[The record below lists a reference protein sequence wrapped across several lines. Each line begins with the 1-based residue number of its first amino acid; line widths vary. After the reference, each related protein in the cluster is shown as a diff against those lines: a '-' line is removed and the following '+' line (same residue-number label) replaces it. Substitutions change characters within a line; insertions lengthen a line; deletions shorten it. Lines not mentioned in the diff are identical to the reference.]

1 MNNLIFQYPAW
12 YVLLCILLG
21 FLFAAGLY
29 FRDRT
34 FRNASEQSQKLL
46 AGLAVF
52 RFLSATI
59 ISILL
64 LSPFLR
70 KKSTETEQPVVVF
83 LQDNSNSIGAELN
96 ADDSLQYAEQIKS
109 VKSGLSGKYDV
120 KFYTFGDKLKAG
132 EPMDF
137 KDKSTDISGAL
148 DEIYDQYTHQNLG
161 AIILA
166 SDGIFNKGNNP
177 VYSSQQLGAPV
188 FTIALGDTTRHKDI
202 KISRVYHNSIAY
214 LGDRIEIKVDIEAYS
229 GKGEDVV
236 FSLQHIQPQGVKKI
250 HEEIV
255 AVDKDEILLTKSINI
270 PLEETGVQQYRI
282 SVSPL
287 ENEKNLQNNTQ
298 SIFID
303 VLDSRQKILI
313 LANAPHPD
321 ISTLKSALEGN
332 KNYEVTVKY
341 AKEDII
347 ATLPDYNLVILHQ
360 LPSKKYAVKP
370 VLDEIRAKKIPS
382 FYILGAKTDVQLFN
396 TAQSL
401 VKIDGY
407 NGSYNDV
414 QAIVDKGFTKF
425 ELTEDII
432 SNLPKL
438 PPLKVPFGMY
448 AADARTSVVLKQKIN
463 MVETDYP
470 LLLLSD
476 EGETKQGIFL
486 GEGIW
491 RWKLYNYLNYKN
503 QELIST
509 LISKTVQ
516 FLSVKSDKRKFR
528 IELPKKVFAENE
540 PITFHAELYNE
551 NYELVHDPD
560 VEISILNE
568 NKQEY
573 PFNFDKSDQG
583 YELDAGFFP
592 SGNYT
597 YKAQTTFNGKLF
609 TASGQFNVKSI
620 NLESVNPVADH
631 HLLYLLSKQNGGK
644 LYYPNQLEGLKNDL
658 LNQSEIKPVLHDIYK
673 TTSIINLKWIFFII
687 LAFLAVEWFIRK
699 YNGAY

>member
-1 MNNLIFQYPAW
+1 MNDLIFQYPTW

-21 FLFAAGLY
+21 LLFAFGLY

-46 AGLAVF
+46 VGLAVF
-52 RFLSATI
+52 RFLSATV
-59 ISILL
+59 ISFLL
-64 LSPFLR
+64 LAPFLR

-83 LQDNSNSIGAELN
+83 LQDNSNSVGAEMN
-96 ADDSLQYAEQIKS
+96 TEDSIQYLSQINS
-109 VKSGLSGKYDV
+109 VNTALSSKYDV
-120 KFYTFGDKLKAG
+120 RLYTFGDNLKSG
-132 EPMDF
+132 EPIDF
-137 KDKSTDISGAL
+137 SDKSTDISKAL

-177 VYSSQQLGAPV
+177 VYTSQQINAPV

-202 KISRVYHNSIAY
+202 KISHVYHNSIAY
-214 LGDRIEIKVDIEAYS
+214 LGDRLEIKVDMEAYA

-236 FSLQHIQPQGVKKI
+236 FSLQHILQSGVKKI
-250 HEEIV
+250 HEEIIS
-255 AVDKDEILLTKSINI
+255 VDTDEILLTKRIVV
-270 PLEETGVQQYRI
+270 PLEKTGVQQYRI
-282 SVSPL
+282 SVSNL
-287 ENEKNLQNNTQ
+287 ANEKNIQNNVQ

-321 ISTLKSALEGN
+321 ISTLKTILEGN
-332 KNYEVTVKY
+332 KNYEVLVKY
-341 AKEDII
+341 AKED
-347 ATLPDYNLVILHQ
+347 LVSSLHDYNLVILHQ
-360 LPSKKYAVKP
+360 LPSKKFPVKTI
-370 VLDEIRAKKIPS
+370 LDEIKSKKTPS
-382 FYILGAKTDVQLFN
+382 FFILGAKTYLQQFN
-396 TAQSL
+396 TVQSML
-401 VKIDGY
+401 KIDGY

-414 QAIVDKGFTKF
+414 QATVDKSFTKF
-425 ELTEDII
+425 ELTKDIV

-438 PPLKVPFGMY
+438 PPLKVPFGIFS
-448 AADARTSVVLKQKIN
+448 ADSRASVILMQKIN
-463 MVETDYP
+463 TVETEYP
-470 LLLLSD
+470 LLLLRED
-476 EGETKQGIFL
+476 NGTKQGIFL

-491 RWKLYNYLNYKN
+491 RWKLYNYLNYRN
-503 QELIST
+503 QDLVST

-540 PITFHAELYNE
+540 PIIFHAELYNE
-551 NYELVHDPD
+551 NYELVHGPD
-560 VEISILNE
+560 VEISIYNE
-568 NKQEY
+568 SQQEY
-573 PFNFDKSDQG
+573 PFNFDKSEQG
-583 YELDAGFFP
+583 YDLDAGFFP
-592 SGNYT
+592 TGNYS

-644 LYYPNQLEGLKNDL
+644 LFYPNQLDKLKDDL
-658 LNQSEIKPVLHDIYK
+658 MNQTEIKPVLHDIYK
-673 TTSIINLKWIFFII
+673 TTSIINLKWIFFVI